1 MDYSGQF
8 DILPVDTAKKT
19 PVRII
24 GAGNSGS
31 WEALFLAKSGFFSD
45 PANPLHICDHD
56 IIEERNFNNQFYP
69 LEAVGQLKVE
79 ALAKELQRFA
89 EAHIVTHPYK
99 FDPEK
104 FPTDGIVINA
114 TDSME
119 ARLQIFEAC
128 IKNPNCRLFID
139 TRTGGSLMEMYVINP
154 QKRDH
159 QEFYMGTWKSDAEI
173 GRVPCTNVGV
183 AWTSAS
189 VGYWVCATIFQHMVG
204 ITPPIKHLHDNR
216 NLRDIR
222 HYADAGERPA
232 QVSGTAALPTSVHD
246 ATKPEK
252 TDEEI

>member
-8 DILPVDTAKKT
+8 DILPVDKARKT
-19 PVRII
+19 PVRIV

-45 PANPLHICDHD
+45 PNNPLHICDHD
-56 IIEERNFNNQFYP
+56 TIEDRNFNNQFYP
-69 LEAVGQLKVE
+69 LEAIGQLKVN
-79 ALAKELQRFA
+79 ALEKELKRFS
-89 EAHIVTHPYK
+89 EAHIVTHPCK
-99 FDPEK
+99 FDPEL

-114 TDSME
+114 TDSMA

-128 IKNPNCRLFID
+128 CKNPRCQLFID

-154 QKRDH
+154 QKQAH
-159 QEFYMGTWKSDAEI
+159 KEYYMSTWKSDDEI

-189 VGYWVCATIFQHMVG
+189 VGYWVCATIFQTMVG
-204 ITPPIKHLHDNR
+204 IIPPLKHLHDNR

-222 HYADAGERPA
+222 YFEHAVAPVQA
-232 QVSGTAALPTSVHD
+232 ATASALPKSKFDASETTSV
-246 ATKPEK
+246 
-252 TDEEI
+252 DEEI